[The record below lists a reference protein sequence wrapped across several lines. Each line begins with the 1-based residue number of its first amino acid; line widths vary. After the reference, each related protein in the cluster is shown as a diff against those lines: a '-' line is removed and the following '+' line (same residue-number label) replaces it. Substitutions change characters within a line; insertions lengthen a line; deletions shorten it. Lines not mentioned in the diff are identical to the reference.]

1 MSDMRGEIRQDLHAT
16 LDARRDLGPD
26 YEHALVESFA
36 ARLDEVIAAKVASE
50 VAGQRKK
57 SKKKQSGSAGTVVP
71 VAICSLIFGI
81 PITAIASEKAG
92 LVGLMVV
99 WIGIA
104 LVNVAVVLSTRD

>member
-1 MSDMRGEIRQDLHAT
+1 MRGEIRQDLHAT

-57 SKKKQSGSAGTVVP
+57 GKKKHSGNAGAVTP

-81 PITAIASEKAG
+81 PITAIASEQAG

-104 LVNVAVVLSTRD
+104 LVNMAVVFGTRD